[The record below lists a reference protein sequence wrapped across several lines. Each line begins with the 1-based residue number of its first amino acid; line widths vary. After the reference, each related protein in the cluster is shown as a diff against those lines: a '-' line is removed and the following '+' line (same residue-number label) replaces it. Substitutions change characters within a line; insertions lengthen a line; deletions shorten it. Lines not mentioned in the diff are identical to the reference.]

1 MQGASRESLTRVR
14 PQFEAVAGA
23 AGTDRVALAA
33 ELRAVANLLTREPGL
48 RRALADASK
57 ATEARTGL
65 LEALV
70 GPRVG
75 AGTLEVLQAVV
86 TARWSRVH
94 DLLDVVELLAVD
106 AELGEAAATDSL
118 SDVEDQLFRF
128 GRIVDGNPQLARL
141 LLDEGASA
149 DRRAELV
156 EELLN
161 QGNAN
166 PVTVRLASTAVHGLG
181 GRGFD
186 ASLQRL
192 IELTAARR
200 DREIAYV
207 TAAAPLTAAQEERL
221 AARLAEIY
229 GRAVSLKVEVDPSLL
244 GGVVVRVGDDLYDGS
259 VARRLEQA
267 RGALA
272 T

>member
-1 MQGASRESLTRVR
+1 MQGASREALASVR
-14 PQFEAVAGA
+14 PKLERAASAAGA
-23 AGTDRVALAA
+23 DRVALAA
-33 ELRAVANLLTREPGL
+33 ELRSVADLLNREPGL

-57 ATEARTGL
+57 PTEARTGL

-70 GPRVG
+70 GQRISQD
-75 AGTLEVLQAVV
+75 TLDVLWVV
-86 TARWSRVH
+86 VAAKWSRVH
-94 DLLDVVELLAVD
+94 DLVDAIELLAVD
-106 AELGEAAATDSL
+106 AELAEAAATDAL
-118 SDVEDQLFRF
+118 ADVEDQLFRF
-128 GRIVDGNPQLARL
+128 ARIVEGHPELARL
-141 LLDEGASA
+141 LSDAGVGPAQ
-149 DRRAELV
+149 RAELV
-156 EELLN
+156 TGLLDG
-161 QGNAN
+161 QAD
-166 PVTVRLASTAVHGLG
+166 PVTVRLATVAVYGLH

-192 IELTAARR
+192 VELTAARR

-207 TAAAPLTAAQEERL
+207 TTAAPLTPAQEERL

-229 GRAVSLKVEVDPSLL
+229 GRPVSLKLEVDSSLL
-244 GGVVVRVGDDLYDGS
+244 GGVTVRVGDDLYDGS